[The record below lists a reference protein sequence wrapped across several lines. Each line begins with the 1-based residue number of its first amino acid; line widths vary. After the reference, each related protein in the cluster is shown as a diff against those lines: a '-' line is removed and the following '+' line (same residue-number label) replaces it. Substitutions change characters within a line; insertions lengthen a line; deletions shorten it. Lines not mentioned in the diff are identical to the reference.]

1 MNTIQNAE
9 KEFEE
14 YLYYGS
20 NEWLLQFRS
29 YLDRVI
35 EERKNYSHEIY
46 FLIFNKTENSQP
58 DHKSICFTSK
68 PVALLKHEEHKILSL
83 TGVSYKYYKVYLRR
97 LEDNYTILLANKMEK
112 TLIEVTLDYFKL
124 INSKNE

>member
-1 MNTIQNAE
+1 MSIIQKSE

-29 YLDRVI
+29 CLDRII

-46 FLIFNKTENSQP
+46 FLIFSQPENSQP
-58 DHKSICFTSK
+58 EHKSICFTNE
-68 PVALLKHEEHKILSL
+68 PVALLKHEGRKILSL
-83 TGVSYKYYKVYLRR
+83 TDISYKCYKVYLRR
-97 LEDNYTILLANKMEK
+97 LEDNHTILLANKMEK

-124 INSKNE
+124 INSKDA